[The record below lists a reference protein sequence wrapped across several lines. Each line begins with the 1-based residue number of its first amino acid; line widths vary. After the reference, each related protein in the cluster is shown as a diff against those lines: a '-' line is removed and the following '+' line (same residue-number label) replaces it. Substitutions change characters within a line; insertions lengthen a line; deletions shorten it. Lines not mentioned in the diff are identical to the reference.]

1 MKSPLVTVAPGRKLR
16 LKNIA
21 TSADGGWNREAAEAR
36 TDELR
41 QKLPELQERLY
52 AEDKRSLLLIFQAM
66 DTGGKDGAVKKLL
79 TGVNPAG
86 VHVTSFKAP
95 TAEELDH
102 DFLWRVHHKVPAR
115 GLVGVWNRS
124 HYEDVLI
131 VRVHELVKKSVW
143 KNRYGQINDFEKS
156 LAQNGVTILKFFLHI
171 SKDEQKARLQA
182 RLDDPAK
189 RWKFNP
195 GDLKERERWD
205 DYQDAFEDAINE
217 CSTKYSPWHIVP
229 ADKKWV
235 RDLCAVEAVVAA
247 LEAMNPK
254 FPKVD
259 FDPAAV
265 VIE

>member
-1 MKSPLVTVAPGRKLR
+1 MKTPLHTVAPGRKVR

-21 TSADGGWNREAAEAR
+21 TSADGGWNRAAAEAR

-79 TGVNPAG
+79 TGVNPSG

-102 DFLWRVHHKVPAR
+102 DFLWRVHQKVPAR
-115 GLVGVWNRS
+115 GLIGVWNRS

-156 LAQNGVTILKFFLHI
+156 LTQNGVTILKFFLHI
-171 SKDEQKARLQA
+171 SKDEQKSRLQA

-195 GDLKERERWD
+195 SDLKERGHWD
-205 DYQDAFEDAINE
+205 NYQAAFEGAFNE
-217 CSTKYSPWHIVP
+217 CSTKHSPWHIVP

-235 RDLCAVEAVVAA
+235 RDLCVTEKVVAA
-247 LEAMNPK
+247 LEAMKPK